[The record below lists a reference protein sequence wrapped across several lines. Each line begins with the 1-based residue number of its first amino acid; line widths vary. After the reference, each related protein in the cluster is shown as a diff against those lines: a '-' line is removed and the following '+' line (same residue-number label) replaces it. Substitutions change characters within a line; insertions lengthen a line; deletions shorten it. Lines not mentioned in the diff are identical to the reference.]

1 MNKKILL
8 SSALALTI
16 SLAPISS
23 AMAMDFQI
31 GPPGPRPST
40 DDNVWPPLS
49 IAPDYTQMSINK
61 AIINSE
67 DSVKVGDPIKFE
79 SSLDDR
85 VVNTSA
91 ISYSWDFG
99 DGNTSSDSVVSHV
112 FNEPGIYTVKLKLE
126 AWQNPG
132 CYHDGPIKKYSRE
145 ITKTI
150 IVE

>member
-8 SSALALTI
+8 SSILALTI

-31 GPPGPRPST
+31 GPPGPRPSIG
-40 DDNVWPPLS
+40 DNGRPPFS

-67 DSVKVGDPIKFE
+67 DSVKVGEPIKFE
-79 SSLDDR
+79 SNLDNR
-85 VVNTSA
+85 VVNTSV

-99 DGNTSSDSVVSHV
+99 DRNTSSDSVVSHV
-112 FNEPGIYTVKLKLE
+112 FDEPGIYTVKLKLE
-126 AWQNPG
+126 AWRNPG
-132 CYHDGPIKKYSRE
+132 CYYDGPITKYSRE